1 MKVDKVDG
9 ASPRSNL
16 VEISKMRKLEDAR
29 RKWESR
35 HCSNSPFRAE
45 NYASSNSIG
54 MNDTGSDCNSPLTA
68 GKSYGLRLG
77 VQKGQK
83 TNQL

>member
-1 MKVDKVDG
+1 MAFQDG
-9 ASPRSNL
+9 INIENIDATSPRNNL

-45 NYASSNSIG
+45 NYGSSNSIG
-54 MNDTGSDCNSPLTA
+54 INENGSEGSPMSV
-68 GKSYGLRLG
+68 GKGYGARLSI
-77 VQKGQK
+77 
-83 TNQL
+83 N